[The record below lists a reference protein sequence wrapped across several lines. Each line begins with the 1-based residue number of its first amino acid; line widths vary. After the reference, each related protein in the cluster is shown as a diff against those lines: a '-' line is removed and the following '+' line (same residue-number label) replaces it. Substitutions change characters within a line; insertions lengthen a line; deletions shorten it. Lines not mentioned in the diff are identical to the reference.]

1 MQRRER
7 ESKIFAL
14 ICMSDTKLAFNAS
27 KLSLFNIEA
36 TQLLVII

>member
-27 KLSLFNIEA
+27 KP
-36 TQLLVII
+36 III